1 MSVVRRKRVAVL
13 GSTGSIGRATL
24 DVISRMPDRF
34 EVHALAAHSST
45 RGLLAQ
51 TRRYDPAVAV
61 FADWSA
67 YERARKAGRF
77 ETELAWGLN
86 SLIDVAASPA
96 VDIVVMAMSG
106 TMGVLPVIAALEKGK
121 RVAIATK
128 EILVGFGQHVMSCAR
143 RSAGELLPIDSELS
157 ALFQCLDG
165 RDTDSVKR
173 VILTAS
179 GGPFW
184 RKGIPARATVSQ
196 VLRHPTWNMGD
207 KITVDSATMM
217 NKGLEAIETSRLLG
231 LEPERIDALIHPRSI
246 VHSMVEFTDGSILA
260 QLSEPDMR
268 LPIQY
273 CLTYPERMPSPVRAL
288 RLAGMPP
295 LEFLPLDRRRFP
307 CYSLAREALKHGR
320 GAPCAVNAANQVA
333 VDAFLAGQIAFADI
347 PAIIRATLR
356 QHVREETARRRTP
369 SLPALL
375 TTETRATE
383 TAAQL
388 VKASRSKTRARN

>member
-51 TRRYDPAVAV
+51 TRRYEPAVAV

-217 NKGLEAIETSRLLG
+217 NKGLEVIEAHHLFSM
-231 LEPERIDALIHPRSI
+231 PEDRIEVLVHPQSVI
-246 VHSMVEFTDGSILA
+246 HSMVMYVDGSVLA
-260 QLSEPDMR
+260 QLGTPDMR
-268 LPIQY
+268 TPIAY
-273 CLTYPERMPSPVRAL
+273 SLAWPERMATPSERLDLGQIARLTFEAPDPERFPAL
-288 RLAGMPP
+288 R
-295 LEFLPLDRRRFP
+295 
-307 CYSLAREALKHGR
+307 LAREALKAG
-320 GAPCAVNAANQVA
+320 GNAPTILSAANEIA
-333 VDAFLAGQIAFADI
+333 VEHFLAGGIGFLDIAEA
-347 PAIIRATLR
+347 
-356 QHVREETARRRTP
+356 VEETLNAIPNVGLDSLDDVYRFDAEARRV
-369 SLPALL
+369 AL
-375 TTETRATE
+375 EI
-383 TAAQL
+383 
-388 VKASRSKTRARN
+388 VKKRS

>member
-1 MSVVRRKRVAVL
+1 MRRKRVAVL

-24 DVISRMPDRF
+24 DVISRMPERF

-45 RGLLAQ
+45 RSLLAQ
-51 TRRYDPAVAV
+51 TRKYSPAAAV
-61 FADWSA
+61 FADWTA

-77 ETELAWGLN
+77 DTELAWGLN
-86 SLIDVAASPA
+86 SLIRVAASPA

-106 TMGVLPVIAALEKGK
+106 TMGVLPVMAALEKGK
-121 RVAIATK
+121 RVALATK

-184 RKGIPARATVSQ
+184 RKGIPARPTVSQ

-217 NKGLEAIETSRLLG
+217 NKGLEVIETSRLLG
-231 LEPERIDALIHPRSI
+231 LEPERIDALIHPQSI
-246 VHSMVEFTDGSILA
+246 VHSLVEFTDGSVLA
-260 QLSEPDMR
+260 QMSEPDMR

-273 CLTYPERMPSPVRAL
+273 CLTYPERQPSPVRTL
-288 RLAGMPP
+288 RLASMPS
-295 LEFLPLDRRRFP
+295 LEFFALDRRRFP
-307 CYSLAREALKHGR
+307 CYSLARKALEHGR
-320 GAPCAVNAANQVA
+320 GAPCVANAANQVA
-333 VDAFLAGQIAFADI
+333 VEAFLAGQIAFADI

-356 QHVREETARRRTP
+356 QYLTEAASRRRPP

-375 TTETRATE
+375 TIETRATE
-383 TAAQL
+383 TAARL
-388 VKASRSKTRARN
+388 VNASRSKARAQD

>member
-1 MSVVRRKRVAVL
+1 VRRKRVAVF

-24 DVISRMPDRF
+24 DVIGRMPLRF

-51 TRRYDPAVAV
+51 TRKYNPAVAV
-61 FADWSA
+61 FADWTA

-77 ETELAWGLN
+77 DAELAWGLN
-86 SLIDVAASPA
+86 SLIDVASSPA

-106 TMGVLPVIAALEKGK
+106 TMGVLPVMAALEKGK

-143 RSAGELLPIDSELS
+143 GSAGELLPIDSELS

-165 RDTDSVKR
+165 RDTDSIKR

-184 RKGIPARATVSQ
+184 RKGIPARPAVSQ

-217 NKGLEAIETSRLLG
+217 NKGLEVIETSRLLG
-231 LEPERIDALIHPRSI
+231 LESGRIDALIHPQSI
-246 VHSMVEFTDGSILA
+246 VHSLVEFTDGSVLA
-260 QLSEPDMR
+260 QMSEPDMR

-273 CLTYPERMPSPVRAL
+273 CLTYPERQPSPVRAL
-288 RLAGMPP
+288 RLAGMPS
-295 LEFLPLDRRRFP
+295 LEFFPLDRTRFP
-307 CYSLAREALKHGR
+307 CYSLARKALEHGR
-320 GAPCAVNAANQVA
+320 GAPCAANAANQVA
-333 VDAFLAGQIAFADI
+333 VEAFLAGQIAFEDI
-347 PAIIRATLR
+347 PAIIRATLK
-356 QHVREETARRRTP
+356 QYLAEAASRRRPP

-375 TTETRATE
+375 TMETRATE
-383 TAAQL
+383 TAARL
-388 VKASRSKTRARN
+388 VRASCPKARARN